1 MEDAQLLCRYL
12 ENRSEEAF
20 TELVRRH
27 VDLVYFAALR
37 RVGGDR
43 HLADDVTQSVFTDLA
58 RKAPSLKNRTVLT
71 GWLYTSTRF
80 AAAQAVRTEQRR
92 RTHEQEAQTMNE
104 LHSTPEPGW
113 DQLRPI
119 IDEAMDELN
128 EREREVILLRF
139 FENLPLAEVGAKFS
153 LSPDAARMRI
163 DRALDKLRGLL
174 AKRGIASTSVA
185 LAAIFASQS
194 GLAAPS
200 GLVAK
205 IVTGVLSQAGT
216 IATATFGLWKIMT
229 GVAIAAL
236 GTGVVVY
243 EANRSHPP
251 VISSGPASEVSRIG
265 QNPIDQAAPAT
276 NGPSQAVD
284 HSNAVQPK
292 LAPADA
298 NVEARIA
305 ETAFRRKMKTDTAYR
320 ASIIAL
326 AKSRLDL
333 FYGPL
338 FKTLNLPATRLDQF
352 KDLLIK
358 KQMVDIEVN
367 EAMQTT
373 GVRQEGLPSTELK
386 KLFHQSMVT
395 NERDVENEIKAV
407 LTAPEYGQYL
417 GYGEDLMPWIAVNA
431 LARTLQSAATPLAD
445 EQTSQLVVLLR
456 ESQPKLNVPFSL
468 SILFG
473 SGLFPTTHANPIT
486 AEVLAQAGAV
496 LSVPQMEALRQI
508 QQQWGFQAALGY

>member
-1 MEDAQLLCRYL
+1 MTEDAPLLRRYL
-12 ENRSEEAF
+12 DDRSEEAF

-92 RTHEQEAQTMNE
+92 RTHEQEAHTMNE
-104 LHSTPEPGW
+104 IHSTPEPGW

-119 IDEAMDELN
+119 IDEVMDELN
-128 EREREVILLRF
+128 ERDREAVLLRF

-153 LSPDAARMRI
+153 LSPDAARMRV

-185 LAAIFASQS
+185 LAAIFARQS
-194 GLAAPS
+194 GVAAPS
-200 GLVAK
+200 GLVAR

-216 IATATFGLWKIMT
+216 LTTATLGLWKILA
-229 GVAIAAL
+229 GVAIVAL
-236 GTGVVVY
+236 GTGLVVY
-243 EANRSHPP
+243 KAKHIRPP
-251 VISSGPASEVSRIG
+251 SVSPGPAIQMSGIA
-265 QNPIDQAAPAT
+265 QNPISPAEQT
-276 NGPSQAVD
+276 ISGGPSQAVD
-284 HSNAVQPK
+284 NPSPGQPK
-292 LAPADA
+292 LSPANA
-298 NVEARIA
+298 GAQTRLNAA
-305 ETAFRRKMKTDTAYR
+305 EFRRKMKMDAVYR

-333 FYGPL
+333 FYQPL
-338 FKTLNLPATRLDQF
+338 FKTLNLSEARLDQF
-352 KDLLIK
+352 KNLLVE
-358 KQMVDIEVN
+358 KQLAGLEVN

-373 GVRQEGLPSTELK
+373 GIRQEGIEPAERNN
-386 KLFHQSMVT
+386 LFYQSVFDAQ
-395 NERDVENEIKAV
+395 RSIDGEIKEF
-407 LTAPEYGQYL
+407 LTAPEYAQFLDYT
-417 GYGEDLMPWIAVNA
+417 EDLVPWIAVNA
-431 LARTLQSAATPLAD
+431 LAQVLQSTVTPLTD
-445 EQTSQLVVLLR
+445 EQASRLVVLLR
-456 ESQPKLNVPFSL
+456 GSRPKPRVPFSL

-473 SGLFPTTHANPIT
+473 SGLFPTTRANPVT
-486 AEVLAQAGAV
+486 GQVFERAGAV
-496 LSVPQMEALRQI
+496 LSLPQMDALRQV
-508 QQQWGFQAALGY
+508 QQQWGAQPQ